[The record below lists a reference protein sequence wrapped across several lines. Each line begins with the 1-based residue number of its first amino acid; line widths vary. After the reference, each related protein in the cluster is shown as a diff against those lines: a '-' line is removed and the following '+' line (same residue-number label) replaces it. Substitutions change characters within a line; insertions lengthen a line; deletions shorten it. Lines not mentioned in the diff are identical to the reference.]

1 MNRILIA
8 LARSVFVHVALIL
21 LVVWLLTGCATA
33 PEPAR
38 VLRVNVPIPVACQEP
53 VPAKPVLPVD
63 SLPAS
68 ADLDRFVQ
76 AAIATIERLT
86 GYSGQLETAL
96 DNCRAPIPEGKP

>member
-1 MNRILIA
+1 MNRILLA
-8 LARSVFVHVALIL
+8 LAWRVFVGTALVALVL
-21 LVVWLLTGCATA
+21 WLLTGCAAA
-33 PEPAR
+33 PQPAR
-38 VLRVNVPIPVACQEP
+38 VLRVNVPVPVACQEP

-86 GYSGQLETAL
+86 GYSGQLETARG
-96 DNCRAPIPEGKP
+96 NCRAPIPEGKP